1 MPDFSSLESELLA
14 LGADLRV
21 EAPGGDLVT
30 TVLDRVAVEPLP
42 APPSVW
48 VRLGRW
54 LRERWRRIV
63 AVFAAFVIVG
73 ALAPPVRA
81 SVGELFGFSGVI
93 VNRAPGPGPSTAPP
107 PPTAGP
113 MTLDQARGLIAFAP
127 RLPSS
132 LGPPTGVEVSAD
144 RQILSLTW
152 SGRGT
157 GVIRLDE
164 FNGGLDPYFWKTVH
178 EAVQP
183 VTVGPRD
190 GMWFRAAHEVVV
202 LDSQGT
208 ERRLP
213 PRIAGPT
220 LVWDLDG
227 TAIRLE
233 GATSLSE
240 ALSIGSSIS

>member
-1 MPDFSSLESELLA
+1 MPDFSSLESELRA
-14 LGADLRV
+14 LGADMRV
-21 EAPGGDLVT
+21 AAPGEDLVT
-30 TVLDRVAVEPLP
+30 AVLDRVAAEPLP
-42 APPSVW
+42 ARPSVW
-48 VRLGRW
+48 IRLGSW

-73 ALAPPVRA
+73 ALTPPVRA

-93 VNRAPGPGPSTAPP
+93 VHRAPGPGPSTAPP

-113 MTLDQARGLIAFAP
+113 MTLDQARRLIAFAP
-127 RLPSS
+127 RLPSH

-144 RQILSLTW
+144 RQLLSLTW

-164 FNGGLDPYFWKTVH
+164 FNGALQPYFWKTVH
-178 EAVQP
+178 DEVES
-183 VTVGPRD
+183 VTIGSRD
-190 GMWFRAAHEVVV
+190 ALWFRSAHEVVV

-208 ERRLP
+208 ARRLP

-227 TAIRLE
+227 TALRLE

-240 ALSIGSSIS
+240 ALSIGSSIR

>member
-1 MPDFSSLESELLA
+1 MPDFSSLESELRA

-21 EAPGGDLVT
+21 SAPGEDLVT
-30 TVLDRVAVEPLP
+30 AVLDRVAVEPLP

-48 VRLGRW
+48 VRFGHW

-73 ALAPPVRA
+73 ALTPPVRA
-81 SVGELFGFSGVI
+81 SVGALFGFSGVI
-93 VNRAPGPGPSTAPP
+93 VERTPGPGPSTAPP

-164 FNGGLDPYFWKTVH
+164 FNGALDPYFWKTVH
-178 EAVQP
+178 EEVEP
-183 VTVGPRD
+183 VAVGPRD
-190 GMWFRAAHEVVV
+190 GMWFRSAHEVVV

-208 ERRLP
+208 QRRLA